1 MSEAQTSQ
9 TRIVVIGAG
18 YAGLLFTTRLAG
30 KMRKQGASTEIT
42 LVNASSTFTER
53 PRLHQF
59 ATNQTIPWRP
69 IEQTLRGTGVRFV
82 QGRVTGIDTE
92 RHTISVAEGQGQKQE
107 QEHETRALAYD
118 YLVYALGSFTDPRRV
133 PGVAEHAYTLAPS
146 GPLSAAAL
154 RERLPELA
162 ARDGRVVVS
171 GGGAT
176 GIETAA
182 ELATAYPRLKVQLVT
197 DGALGHV
204 WGKAVAGYIRRT
216 LTREGIAIHEQTHAA
231 EVRADGVVT
240 ETGQVIAADLVIWT
254 GGFVAPTLAR
264 EAGLPVNERDQVVV
278 DPYMRALGHPEIYA
292 VGDAA
297 MPREEPGV
305 PVRMSAFTA
314 VIMGAHGADSLAA
327 ILRGKQPRPLSFA
340 YFGQGIALGRGNA
353 IGFNNYPDDVPNPPI
368 FTGRLAF
375 QTRDLAVRILGSLA
389 RVEWRHPGLFVWG
402 GKGRYAASQRR
413 RTAKMRIH
421 HAHAQ

>member
-1 MSEAQTSQ
+1 MSEAQTAQ
-9 TRIVVIGAG
+9 TRLVVIGAG

-30 KMRKQGASTEIT
+30 KMRKRDAGTQIT

-59 ATNQTIPWRP
+59 ATNQTIQWRP

-82 QGRVTGIDTE
+82 QGRVTSIDTV
-92 RHTISVAEGQGQKQE
+92 RRTISVEQEHGQE
-107 QEHETRALAYD
+107 QERHAIAYD
-118 YLVYALGSFTDPRRV
+118 YLVYALGSFTDLGRV
-133 PGVAEHAYTLAPS
+133 PGVAEHAYTLVPS

-154 RERLPELA
+154 RERLPDLA
-162 ARDGRVVVS
+162 TREGRVVVA

-182 ELATAYPRLKVQLVT
+182 ELATAYPRLKVRLVT
-197 DGALGHV
+197 NGALGQV
-204 WGKAVAGYIRRT
+204 WGKDVADYMRRT
-216 LTREGIAIHEQTHAA
+216 LTREGVAISEQTHVA
-231 EVRADGVVT
+231 ELRADGVVT
-240 ETGQVIAADLVIWT
+240 DAGQVIAGDLVVWT
-254 GGFVAPTLAR
+254 GGFVAPSLAR

-278 DPYMRALGHPEIYA
+278 DPYMRVLGHPEIYA

-327 ILRGKQPRPLSFA
+327 TLRGKRPKPLSFA

-353 IGFNNYPDDVPNPPI
+353 IGFNNYPDDVPNAPI
-368 FTGRLAF
+368 FTGKLAY
-375 QTRDLAVRILGSLA
+375 QTRELAVRILGSLP
-389 RVEWRHPGLFVWG
+389 RVERRHPGLFVWG
-402 GKGRYAASQRR
+402 GKGRYAASQRQR
-413 RTAKMRIH
+413 AAHVRINR
-421 HAHAQ
+421 AHAQ